1 MNEQID
7 QNGDWLVNC
16 SAEQESPDR
25 KGLALRPLLRS
36 APRSQFAQRYR
47 IGTVTVNLAERA
59 NGWYQVRMK
68 GKHRHFKHP
77 SKPGL
82 VTVPGNLGKE
92 LAVGTLD
99 SVFDQAGLK
108 Q

>member
-1 MNEQID
+1 
-7 QNGDWLVNC
+7 
-16 SAEQESPDR
+16 
-25 KGLALRPLLRS
+25 
-36 APRSQFAQRYR
+36 
-47 IGTVTVNLAERA
+47 
-59 NGWYQVRMK
+59 MK
-68 GKHRHFKHP
+68 GSHRHFRHP

-92 LAVGTLD
+92 LAVGALD

>member
-1 MNEQID
+1 
-7 QNGDWLVNC
+7 
-16 SAEQESPDR
+16 
-25 KGLALRPLLRS
+25 
-36 APRSQFAQRYR
+36 
-47 IGTVTVNLAERA
+47 
-59 NGWYQVRMK
+59 MK
-68 GKHRHFKHP
+68 GSHRHFRHP